1 MLSVYTPAL
10 RFPTAPLPVL
20 VYIHGGGLVSGGMS
34 YEEQNTEIQIHSNN
48 FSDCCNSPE
57 N

>member
-48 FSDCCNSPE
+48 FSDCCNSLE